1 MRTNIDIDD
10 ELIAEAMQATGAPT
24 KKAVVEQGLRLLVRN
39 RQLKQAINDMAGIGW
54 DGDLDKMRDEWSFDE
69 RK

>member
-10 ELIAEAMQATGAPT
+10 ELIAEAMQATGAAT